1 MRLTQFDRDPR
12 VKEINEQLRRTTDP
26 DKRAELLARR
36 DQLAQDWHDLQEADR
51 YEVTEYL

>member
-1 MRLTQFDRDPR
+1 MSRFDKDPR

-26 DKRAELLARR
+26 NKRAELLARR

-51 YEVTEYL
+51 YGVTEY